1 MYKMSAFPA
10 SAMGLPSALKYDLP
24 PSMSDTAR
32 SYSVNVAPDGITS
45 VTGAVGNISFNAGA
59 VTQSQFSSQ
68 VVSFTIPSGMSDSVF
83 LDCMNTTVSFTLT
96 YTVGTASS
104 VANASCKLLS
114 NAASWFDT
122 LVLYSNNTPL
132 ETINQY
138 GLLQNYLLQ
147 NTVSLSERTG
157 GVSICM
163 GTDSNS
169 AGGVDLPHAAAASY
183 RFNFCIPLISMIG
196 LNTEK
201 YFPIGSVNNMQLQL
215 TTANI
220 CPIVTFCTA
229 VTTNVALTVA
239 PTLSEFRLNM
249 KYLDVGDVAASML
262 RQTLQDGKWY
272 IKSATY
278 TNSAVTIPI
287 NSAASQQCLLQIRNS
302 SVKSIFHQFGIAT
315 GLVSPNGSYDAV
327 NIGTTSRQLQV
338 GGSYFPS
345 LPVNDVQRPAEGYA
359 VLIQSLGGSIP
370 KAYGTTVTREM
381 YNSVGGIA
389 AVPTG
394 ADNGLVLPAVAGNQ
408 VQRAAPAGS
417 NQTAQNVLD
426 FPSGAFYGYDLEKVG
441 GILFSGL
448 NTRSAPP
455 MLNLFLG
462 STLNANVTTQAW
474 GLSDVVVVVDTAS
487 KSVQAFI

>member
-1 MYKMSAFPA
+1 MSAFPA
-10 SAMGLPSALKYDLP
+10 SAMGLPSGLKYDLP

-45 VTGAVGNISFNAGA
+45 VTGAVGNISFAAGA

-96 YTVGTASS
+96 YVVGTAAS
-104 VANASCKLLS
+104 VTAGQCKLLS

-138 GLLQNYLLQ
+138 GLLQNFLLQ

-157 GVSICM
+157 GISICM
-163 GTDSNS
+163 GTDSNTA
-169 AGGVDLPHAAAASY
+169 AGLDLPTTAGSF
-183 RFNFCIPLISMIG
+183 RFNFCIPLISLIG
-196 LNTEK
+196 INTEK

-215 TTANI
+215 TTANL

-229 VTTNVALTVA
+229 AATNIVLSTA

-249 KYLDVGDVAASML
+249 KYLDVGDQAAAML

-272 IKSATY
+272 IKSSTY
-278 TNSAVTIPI
+278 TNSAVTLPSG
-287 NSAASQQCLLQIRNS
+287 SAGNQQALLQIRNS
-302 SVKSIFHQFGIAT
+302 SVKSVYHQFGIAA

-338 GGSYFPS
+338 GGNYYPN
-345 LPVNDVQRPAEGYA
+345 LPINDVQRPAEGYA

-370 KAYGTTVTREM
+370 KAYGTTTTREM

-389 AVPTG
+389 AVPSG
-394 ADNGLVLPAVAGNQ
+394 ADNGLVLPATTS
-408 VQRAAPAGS
+408 RAAPAGS
-417 NQTAQNVLD
+417 NQTALSVLE

-441 GILFSGL
+441 GILFSGI
-448 NTRSAPP
+448 NTRASPP
-455 MLNLFLG
+455 FLNLFLG
-462 STLNANVTTQAW
+462 SALNANVTTQAW

>member
-1 MYKMSAFPA
+1 MSAFPA

-32 SYSVNVAPDGITS
+32 SYSVNVAPDGITQ
-45 VTGAVGNISFNAGA
+45 VVGAVGNISFVANA

-96 YTVGTASS
+96 YTVGTAAS
-104 VANASCKLLS
+104 VTAGQCKLLS

-132 ETINQY
+132 ETVNQY

-147 NTVSLSERTG
+147 NTVNLSERVG
-157 GVSICM
+157 GISICM
-163 GTDSNS
+163 GTDANS
-169 AGGVDLPHAAAASY
+169 ASGIDLPTAAAAY
-183 RFNFCIPLISMIG
+183 RFNFCIPLISLIG
-196 LNTEK
+196 LSTEK
-201 YFPIGSVNNMQLQL
+201 FFPIGSVNNMQLQL
-215 TTANI
+215 TTANL
-220 CPIVTFCTA
+220 CPIVTYCTA
-229 VTTNVALTVA
+229 VATNATLTVA

-272 IKSATY
+272 IKSSSY
-278 TNSAVTIPI
+278 TNSAVTLPSG
-287 NSAASQQCLLQIRNS
+287 SAGNQQALLQIRNS
-302 SVKSIFHQFGIAT
+302 SVKSVFHQFGIAA
-315 GLVSPNGSYDAV
+315 GLVSPNGSYDAI

-338 GGSYFPS
+338 GGNYYPN
-345 LPVNDVQRPAEGYA
+345 LPINDAQRPAEGYA

-394 ADNGLVLPAVAGNQ
+394 ADNGLVLPATTS
-408 VQRAAPAGS
+408 RAAPAGS
-417 NQTAQNVLD
+417 NQAAQSVLD
-426 FPSGAFYGYDLEKVG
+426 YPSGAFYGYDLEKVG
-441 GILFSGL
+441 GVLFSGI
-448 NTRSAPP
+448 NTRASPP
-455 MLNLFLG
+455 FLNLFLG
-462 STLNANVTTQAW
+462 SALNANVTTQAW
-474 GLSDVVVVVDTAS
+474 GLSDVVMVVDTAS

>member
-1 MYKMSAFPA
+1 MSAFPS

-24 PSMSDTAR
+24 PSMSDSAR

-45 VTGAVGNISFNAGA
+45 VAGAVGNISFTANTVNQA
-59 VTQSQFSSQ
+59 QFSSQ
-68 VVSFTIPSGMSDSVF
+68 VVSFTIPSGMSDAVF
-83 LDCMNTTVSFTLT
+83 MDTMNTTVSFTLT

-104 VANASCKLLS
+104 VTGGVCKLLS

-138 GLLQNYLLQ
+138 GLLQNFLLQ
-147 NTVSLSERTG
+147 NTVNYAERYG
-157 GVSICM
+157 GVGICM

-169 AGGVDLPHAAAASY
+169 ATGIDLAHATAGSY
-183 RFNFCIPLISMIG
+183 RYNFCIPLISLIG
-196 LNTEK
+196 LNTDK

-215 TTANI
+215 TTANLI
-220 CPIVTFCTA
+220 PIITYCTA
-229 VTTNVALTVA
+229 VTTNATLTVA

-249 KYLDVGDVAASML
+249 KYVDVGDQAAAML
-262 RQTLQDGKWY
+262 RQTLQDGKWF

-278 TNSAVTIPI
+278 TNSAVTIP
-287 NSAASQQCLLQIRNS
+287 SGSSGAQQLLLQIRNS
-302 SVKSIFHQFGIAT
+302 SVKSVFHQFGIPI
-315 GLVSPNGSYDAV
+315 GLVSPNGAYDAV

-338 GGSYFPS
+338 GGAYTPNY
-345 LPVNDVQRPAEGYA
+345 PINDVQRPAEGYSY
-359 VLIQSLGGSIP
+359 LIQSLGGSIP
-370 KAYGTTVTREM
+370 KSYGTVVTREM

-394 ADNGLVLPAVAGNQ
+394 ADNALVLPATTSRSAPVGSDAGALSVIQ
-408 VQRAAPAGS
+408 
-417 NQTAQNVLD
+417 

-441 GILFSGL
+441 GILFSGI
-448 NTRSAPP
+448 NTRAAPP
-455 MLNLFLG
+455 FLNLIL
-462 STLNANVTTQAW
+462 STATNAVVNCQSWGYSDLVMVIDTT
-474 GLSDVVVVVDTAS
+474 S

>member
-1 MYKMSAFPA
+1 MSAFPA

-32 SYSVNVAPDGITS
+32 SYSVNVAPDGITQ
-45 VTGAVGNISFNAGA
+45 VAGALGNISFTANA
-59 VTQSQFSSQ
+59 VTQSQYSSQ
-68 VVSFTIPSGMSDSVF
+68 VISFTIPSGMNDSVF
-83 LDCMNTTVSFTLT
+83 MDCMNTTVSFTLT
-96 YTVGTASS
+96 YVVGTASS
-104 VANASCKLLS
+104 VTGGRCKLLS

-138 GLLQNYLLQ
+138 GLLQNFLLQ
-147 NTVSLSERTG
+147 NTVNLSERVG

-163 GTDSNS
+163 GTDANS
-169 AGGVDLPHAAAASY
+169 ASGIDLPTAAGSY
-183 RFNFCIPLISMIG
+183 RFNFCIPLISLIG

-215 TTANI
+215 TTANL
-220 CPIVTFCTA
+220 CPIITYCTA
-229 VTTNVALTVA
+229 VTTNVALTTA

-249 KYLDVGDVAASML
+249 KYLDVGDQAAAML

-272 IKSATY
+272 IKSSTY
-278 TNSAVTIPI
+278 TNSAVLLPTGSSG
-287 NSAASQQCLLQIRNS
+287 NQQALLQIRNS
-302 SVKSIFHQFGIAT
+302 SVKSVFHQFGQSNAVT
-315 GLVSPNGSYDAV
+315 AQGLVSPNGVYDAI
-327 NIGTTSRQLQV
+327 NIGTTSRQLQC
-338 GGSYFPS
+338 GANYYPN
-345 LPVNDVQRPAEGYA
+345 LPINDVQRPAEGYA

-370 KAYGTTVTREM
+370 KSYGTTVTREM

-389 AVPTG
+389 AVPSG
-394 ADNGLVLPAVAGNQ
+394 ADNGLVLPATTS
-408 VQRAAPAGS
+408 RAAAAGS
-417 NQTAQNVLD
+417 DQAAQSVID

-441 GILFSGL
+441 GILFSGI
-448 NTRSAPP
+448 NTRASPP
-455 MLNLFLG
+455 FLNLFLG
-462 STLNANVTTQAW
+462 SALNASVTTQSW

>member
-1 MYKMSAFPA
+1 MSAFPA

-45 VTGAVGNISFNAGA
+45 VTGAVGNISFTANA

-68 VVSFTIPSGMSDSVF
+68 VVSFTIPSGMSESVF

-104 VANASCKLLS
+104 VANGTCRLLS

-132 ETINQY
+132 ETVNQY

-147 NTVSLSERTG
+147 NTVNLSERTG

-169 AGGVDLPHAAAASY
+169 AGGLDLPTAAAASY
-183 RFNFCIPLISMIG
+183 RFNFCIPLISLIG
-196 LNTEK
+196 INTEK

-215 TTANI
+215 TTANL

-229 VTTNVALTVA
+229 VTTNVTLSVA

-272 IKSATY
+272 IKSSSY
-278 TNSAVTIPI
+278 TNSAVTIPSG
-287 NSAASQQCLLQIRNS
+287 SAGNQQALLQIRNS
-302 SVKSIFHQFGIAT
+302 SVKSVFHQFGIAT
-315 GLVSPNGSYDAV
+315 GLVSPNGSYDAI

-338 GGSYFPS
+338 GGNYYPN
-345 LPVNDVQRPAEGYA
+345 LPINDVQRPAEGYA

-370 KAYGTTVTREM
+370 KAYGTTVSREM
-381 YNSVGGIA
+381 YNSIGGIA

-394 ADNGLVLPAVAGNQ
+394 ADNGLILPAVANNR
-408 VQRAAPAGS
+408 VERAAPAGS
-417 NQTAQNVLD
+417 NQGGVSVLD
-426 FPSGAFYGYDLEKVG
+426 YPSGAFYGYDLEKVG
-441 GILFSGL
+441 GVLFSGI
-448 NTRSAPP
+448 NTRASPP
-455 MLNLFLG
+455 FLNLFLG
-462 STLNANVTTQAW
+462 SALNANVTTQAW
-474 GLSDVVVVVDTAS
+474 GLSDVVMVVDTGS